1 MIMAH
6 TDTLKVFEILRPV
19 FDEKQATK
27 IAEAVEEAIE
37 SNNGG
42 LEKALATKADLADL
56 KAATKADLA
65 QLEAKLV
72 ETKAEILK
80 WMFIFWAGQI
90 GALLGILK
98 LVLGK

>member
-1 MIMAH
+1 MAH

-42 LEKALATKADLADL
+42 LEKTLATKADLQAGL
-56 KAATKADLA
+56 AEVRQEISATKAEL
-65 QLEAKLV
+65 
-72 ETKAEILK
+72 LK

>member
-1 MIMAH
+1 MAH

-56 KAATKADLA
+56 
-65 QLEAKLV
+65 EAKLV
-72 ETKAEILK
+72 ETKAELLK